1 MTNQTP
7 SNRPADESSLTG
19 VLKTAIR
26 KEMQNMQNMLP
37 AEVVSYD
44 RAANRATLKH
54 LVQMQGSDGQI
65 VSRAQLASIRVY
77 QFGNGSFSMS
87 LPIKPG
93 DKGWIKAADRDI
105 STFQQGLS
113 ESPPNTERM
122 HSFEDGLF
130 MPDAMTQGDAP
141 AGQGDAV
148 VIGSVD
154 GGSYIAFTGD
164 RITLNV
170 AGQVLELTADGLKH
184 NGINIGDDHKHL
196 DVTAGADTTGV
207 PEP

>member
-1 MTNQTP
+1 
-7 SNRPADESSLTG
+7 
-19 VLKTAIR
+19 
-26 KEMQNMQNMLP
+26 
-37 AEVVSYD
+37 
-44 RAANRATLKH
+44 
-54 LVQMQGSDGQI
+54 MQGSDGEV
-65 VSRAQLASIRVY
+65 VSRAQLSSIRVY
-77 QFGNGSFSMS
+77 QFGNGAFSMS

-141 AGQGDAV
+141 AGQSDAV

-154 GGSYIAFTGD
+154 GGSYLAFTGD
-164 RITLNV
+164 GFTFNV
-170 AGQVLELTADGLKH
+170 GGTVFALTAAGFEQTGGTVRH
-184 NGINIGDDHKHL
+184 NGTDIGETHIHGGVVVGGG
-196 DVTAGADTTGV
+196 VTQ
-207 PEP
+207 EPV

>member
-1 MTNQTP
+1 MSNQKP
-7 SNRPADESSLTG
+7 SNRPADDGNLTG

-26 KEMQNMQNMLP
+26 KEMQNMNVMLP

-44 RAANRATLKH
+44 RATNRAVIKH
-54 LVQMQGSDGQI
+54 LVQMQGSDGKI
-65 VSRAQLASIRVY
+65 VSRAQLASIRTY
-77 QFGNGSFSMS
+77 QFGNGAFSMG

-105 STFQQGLS
+105 STFQQGLN
-113 ESPPNTERM
+113 ESAPNTDRM

-130 MPDAMTQGDAP
+130 MPDAMTQGAAP
-141 AGQGDAV
+141 AGQDDAV
-148 VIGSVD
+148 VIGAVN
-154 GGSYIAFTGD
+154 GAAYIAFTGD

-170 AGQVLELTADGLKH
+170 GGQVLELTADGLKH

-207 PEP
+207 PES